1 MAVCFFVLVFL
12 NDIQLCVFAHFNSV
26 VAVVLHHCL
35 ASASVF
41 RFASPP
47 SGPSF
52 GSLATQSAPSFG
64 GLAQQGSGFGQ
75 QPSSFSG
82 FGQQPQAG
90 GETATSVAPPPLLPF
105 FFFSF
110 LPSSSNVL
118 LVGSTSLN
126 TDSSAVSGSSGVR
139 Q

>member
-1 MAVCFFVLVFL
+1 M
-12 NDIQLCVFAHFNSV
+12 S
-26 VAVVLHHCL
+26 

-90 GETATSVAPPPLLPF
+90 GETATSVAPLPLLFFPF
-105 FFFSF
+105 FFSI
-110 LPSSSNVL
+110 LPSSSSNVL

-126 TDSSAVSGSSGVR
+126 TDRNSVSGSSGV
-139 Q
+139 